1 MENKIPE
8 NAIAFLLSLMCI
20 YFTCMLSCFSHV
32 RLFVTLW
39 IIAYQ
44 TPLSMGF
51 SRQECWSG
59 LWFPTPGGS
68 SWSRNQTLVLRL
80 LHCRQSMMDR
90 SWKRSERDSG
100 HKRMKGRKR
109 RAAQHSLGP
118 DDLHQRCTGKTENHR
133 EQAKANPYSFKFLMN
148 IVSWL
153 NLLLKSTK

>member
-1 MENKIPE
+1 MCS
-8 NAIAFLLSLMCI
+8 IASHVYDPLRLSELQPTGLLYPWDSPGKDPGVGCHFLLQGIFPIQASN
-20 YFTCMLSCFSHV
+20 LS
-32 RLFVTLW
+32 
-39 IIAYQ
+39 
-44 TPLSMGF
+44 
-51 SRQECWSG
+51 
-59 LWFPTPGGS
+59 
-68 SWSRNQTLVLRL
+68 L